1 MLTKIIAW
9 TQHRNGVFIIISRAI
24 CCPLVPEHDSK
35 LTHTITCTPPF
46 TGVINVT
53 TRWLLLC
60 LDFLW
65 THARTHNHTRMY
77 NCRCYSCNQTV
88 ACAVLQASLAT
99 KQYSLGLRGV
109 LWAALWPQS
118 KSWSVVSSKWLMIC
132 CGLCTDHKVSHDLL
146 WAVHWPQSESWS
158 VVSSKWVMICC
169 GLCTDHKVSH
179 DLLFKWLYNAQ
190 DVE

>member
-1 MLTKIIAW
+1 MTAGCLLLLRSLLHRVSKAYCYWGPCCIVIQKPMLTKIIAW

-146 WAVHWPQSESWS
+146 
-158 VVSSKWVMICC
+158 
-169 GLCTDHKVSH
+169 
-179 DLLFKWLYNAQ
+179 FKWLYNAQ